1 MAYFGEEFLSEN
13 EIITNATL
21 RASYGTVGNQDI
33 SWYAARGF
41 YSSGYNY
48 NQMPGMRPTSIP
60 NPELTWEVS
69 KKFDIGFDLS
79 FLQRIHLTF
88 DFYNEETSDAL
99 FEIPL
104 SMTTGISKL
113 IRISVLSVI
122 GVLSSR

>member
-1 MAYFGEEFLSEN
+1 
-13 EIITNATL
+13 
-21 RASYGTVGNQDI
+21 
-33 SWYAARGF
+33 
-41 YSSGYNY
+41 
-48 NQMPGMRPTSIP
+48 MPGMRPTSIP

>member
-1 MAYFGEEFLSEN
+1 
-13 EIITNATL
+13 
-21 RASYGTVGNQDI
+21 
-33 SWYAARGF
+33 
-41 YSSGYNY
+41 
-48 NQMPGMRPTSIP
+48 MRPTSIP

-104 SMTTGISKL
+104 SMTTGISKTYQNIGS
-113 IRISVLSVI
+113 IRNRGIEFSINTSI
-122 GVLSSR
+122 IQIMI